1 LSTRL
6 NILPDPAFVDL
17 KAALSERLERIAG
30 GLQPEQFGS
39 LLDPLM
45 RQTIETGF
53 AEAGAD
59 EGTVWL
65 LDQAGE
71 YLVPAW
77 NTGPHA
83 DRLVGKF
90 KQPLKAGLI
99 CMVFSSE
106 QPFLENE
113 VWKNSRQSKLLDSML
128 AVETSAMIAV
138 PFYFLRAC
146 RGVVSCVK
154 LNNAKREASSPRP
167 SPPTKL
173 VLPKEERE
181 KAGEPGRNA
190 TEATYLDAAG
200 ASNSNGFGPEH
211 LAHVQRTTAILSQLV
226 ELKLLSCT
234 VGWSE

>member
-1 LSTRL
+1 LNTRL
-6 NILPDPAFVDL
+6 NILPDPAFLDL
-17 KAALSERLERIAG
+17 KSVLSERLERIAG
-30 GLQPEQFGS
+30 GLQPEQFAS

-45 RQTIETGF
+45 RQTIEHGF
-53 AEAGAD
+53 SEAGAD

-71 YLVPAW
+71 FLVPAW

-83 DRLVGKF
+83 EKLVGKF
-90 KQPLKAGLI
+90 KQPLNAGLI

-128 AVETSAMIAV
+128 EVRTNAMIAI

-146 RGVVSCVK
+146 RGVISCVK
-154 LNNAKREASSPRP
+154 LNKLGAESARSASGTTSA
-167 SPPTKL
+167 S
-173 VLPKEERE
+173 
-181 KAGEPGRNA
+181 GA
-190 TEATYLDAAG
+190 T
-200 ASNSNGFGPEH
+200 NGFRPEH
-211 LAHVQRTTAILSQLV
+211 LEQVQRATAILSQLV

-234 VGWSE
+234 IGWSE